1 MISIIFLINKILIL
15 VVSNRCCQRVNKF
28 FDERINNKRLRRI
41 SINSNIINFPRNALK
56 RVERKRSPPAPSWK
70 RISRYSIRRSQL
82 HDVQNFMEK
91 NSSARNESRYNL
103 ALRFARMW
111 SDIKTRDGSA
121 AWARMDVRYRCDL
134 LQSLES
140 RASSSNR
147 GSRISTTSSHPRR
160 TYYYAKSSSTVLDY
174 YLKIVWPTV
183 VDAVVSA
190 ELCRPKWLSVAF
202 PFEMPVG
209 WLIAG
214 RGTCWK

>member
-1 MISIIFLINKILIL
+1 
-15 VVSNRCCQRVNKF
+15 
-28 FDERINNKRLRRI
+28 
-41 SINSNIINFPRNALK
+41 
-56 RVERKRSPPAPSWK
+56 
-70 RISRYSIRRSQL
+70 
-82 HDVQNFMEK
+82 MEK

-183 VDAVVSA
+183 DAVVSA

-214 RGTCWK
+214 RGTCLNICLKLHILHCHFFAFFIIWTWYVLHEEQRKIFISCGIILEFIEILVRKTLFNIKTITF